1 MKYMMRGESEQ
12 MGGYLSFDKMITPIF
27 IKIAFWIGVVG
38 SLIAGI
44 GAIITG
50 LLSEGFGFIQILG
63 GLLVI
68 VIGPL
73 VVRIYCELLIIFF
86 KMHQSINEIKI
97 ALSDPPRLVTNR
109 EQNIE
114 SS

>member
-1 MKYMMRGESEQ
+1 MLFRS
-12 MGGYLSFDKMITPIF
+12 
-27 IKIAFWIGVVG
+27 
-38 SLIAGI
+38 
-44 GAIITG
+44 
-50 LLSEGFGFIQILG
+50 
-63 GLLVI
+63 LVI

-73 VVRIYCELLIIFF
+73 VVRIYCELLIILF

-97 ALSDPPRLVTNR
+97 ALSDPPGLVTNR